1 MMNPTTPCS
10 TIFLLF
16 SRANASNYQ
25 LLPSKRT
32 TCFQT
37 SHGLTHSATTT
48 TTLALQRIIPFSSFP
63 WTKSPLN
70 HSESTQQKSKLN
82 MNIENGRSEEIFD
95 CAPDDISLQ
104 SKTENLQHDMSASA
118 KKEKIQFQQKWRK
131 KAPNGA
137 KSNEEDQLKPKRSVA
152 RVLNSY
158 LKVTIDDS
166 VFEDLHGLVSQTIE
180 CWQDMQKS
188 EQETIE
194 SMGSQINA
202 DEPQTEGKK
211 QKPRNHRQTGRKKSS
226 HELLIK
232 QRSHR
237 SLHITFFF
245 CGTVLDQMTNEQLI
259 LWNASLRQLIQ
270 KKECLLSK
278 CTLKFHSLAVFP
290 PHRENLIV
298 ALFQNSPELDV
309 LYEELCNLAV
319 KKKETDNANQGE
331 YAIDTLRTSHDVNAD
346 AEYEFPLLRD
356 IVYSRKE
363 TQRRKSNRVRFD
375 GVASLDDVSSPWIA
389 HVTLGNLTGRSQAE
403 VNRLKQWLK
412 DIHTVEMSVEERST
426 LHSKVPRALQSEIS
440 VQGLSLG
447 GPKPRNVD
455 LDWNFPFDQY

>member
-1 MMNPTTPCS
+1 M
-10 TIFLLF
+10 
-16 SRANASNYQ
+16 
-25 LLPSKRT
+25 
-32 TCFQT
+32 
-37 SHGLTHSATTT
+37 
-48 TTLALQRIIPFSSFP
+48 
-63 WTKSPLN
+63 
-70 HSESTQQKSKLN
+70 
-82 MNIENGRSEEIFD
+82 
-95 CAPDDISLQ
+95 
-104 SKTENLQHDMSASA
+104 
-118 KKEKIQFQQKWRK
+118 
-131 KAPNGA
+131 
-137 KSNEEDQLKPKRSVA
+137 
-152 RVLNSY
+152 
-158 LKVTIDDS
+158 
-166 VFEDLHGLVSQTIE
+166 
-180 CWQDMQKS
+180 
-188 EQETIE
+188 
-194 SMGSQINA
+194 
-202 DEPQTEGKK
+202 
-211 QKPRNHRQTGRKKSS
+211 
-226 HELLIK
+226 
-232 QRSHR
+232 
-237 SLHITFFF
+237 
-245 CGTVLDQMTNEQLI
+245 
-259 LWNASLRQLIQ
+259 
-270 KKECLLSK
+270 
-278 CTLKFHSLAVFP
+278 
-290 PHRENLIV
+290 
-298 ALFQNSPELDV
+298 